1 MAVALPAAPVVVTGA
16 APAHVEP
23 ADRVELLDGG
33 REAFP
38 RMLEA
43 IQQARVSVFL
53 EVYSFSPNGWG
64 RQFLDALVDAAARG
78 VRVRVII
85 DGWGSLV
92 GGRTVRARLNAAGCE
107 CKIYNRFLSLFVL
120 RLRRDHR
127 KILLVDDEVAFLGGI
142 NIGDEY
148 AGDETHQGW
157 ADLALQIRGPAALR
171 LGRRLRR
178 EKVGDQA
185 GGVHIYL
192 SSESGGRKLRK
203 RYLKAFAVAQK
214 LILVAHAY
222 FLPDAGVIRAL
233 RRAARRGV
241 TVKLLLAGRSD
252 VPFFRAATAT
262 LYRRLLV
269 AGVQIYEWTSSVLHA
284 KATTVDHHRFLIGSF
299 NLDPLSLSNLET
311 LVEIEDLE
319 VVPRADAWIE
329 SHLAEARAIT
339 LADCATTWWRR
350 WFVDWIGLGF
360 ARLAQWLGRL
370 TRRSPGLA
378 DRPRRRVRRGGTS
391 SGER

>member
-1 MAVALPAAPVVVTGA
+1 VAVALPAAPVAVSDASLAT
-16 APAHVEP
+16 VEP
-23 ADRVELLDGG
+23 ADRVDLLDGG

-38 RMLEA
+38 RMLAA
-43 IQQARVSVFL
+43 IAAARASIYL
-53 EVYSFSPNGWG
+53 EVYAFSPNGWG
-64 RQFLDALVDAAARG
+64 RQFIDALVDAAARG
-78 VRVRVII
+78 VKVRVII
-85 DGWGSLV
+85 DGWGSLL
-92 GGRTVRARLNAAGCE
+92 GGRSVKARLNAAGCD
-107 CKIYNRFLSLFVL
+107 CRIYNRFLSLFLL

-148 AGDETHQGW
+148 ADDDKRPGW
-157 ADLALQIRGPAALR
+157 ADLALQIRGPAAVR
-171 LGRRLRR
+171 LGKRLRR
-178 EKVGDQA
+178 EKLADWV

-203 RYLKAFAVAQK
+203 RYLKAFSLAQR

-222 FLPDAGVIRAL
+222 FLPDAGLIRAL

-252 VPFFRAATAT
+252 VPFVRAATMS
-262 LYRRLLV
+262 LYRRLLT
-269 AGVQIYEWTSSVLHA
+269 AGVQIFEWTSSVLHA
-284 KATTVDHHRFLIGSF
+284 KAATVDNNRFLIGSF

-329 SHLAEARAIT
+329 EHLATARTIT
-339 LADCATTWWRR
+339 LADCATNWWHR
-350 WFVDWIGLGF
+350 WFVDRLGLVA
-360 ARLAQWLGRL
+360 ARAAQIFGRL
-370 TRRSPGLA
+370 LN
-378 DRPRRRVRRGGTS
+378 VRR
-391 SGER
+391 